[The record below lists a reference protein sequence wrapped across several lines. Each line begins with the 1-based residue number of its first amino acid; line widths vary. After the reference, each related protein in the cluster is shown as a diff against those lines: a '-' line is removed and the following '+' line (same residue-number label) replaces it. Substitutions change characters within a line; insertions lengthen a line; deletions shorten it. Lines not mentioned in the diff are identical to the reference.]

1 MKKFRQFIKEAR
13 SSSNMYKNWMNQ
25 DQASDPQD
33 RNKLQAKVI
42 KHFSN
47 PQNMKTAL
55 SDTNSLHS
63 AWLLHQHMD
72 TNPDAQQHFLNSMK
86 SADPDETNP
95 SIQTRAKFLQDRI
108 NVNNEIKRLHS
119 QNPSGY
125 KDAHGN
131 TITGDPVAAV
141 RDTSK
146 FPMSDP
152 PQNREDA
159 LKRAKQNNPLLHKAV
174 INSKAT
180 TQPSYATNWPDVKN
194 D

>member
-1 MKKFRQFIKEAR
+1 M
-13 SSSNMYKNWMNQ
+13 
-25 DQASDPQD
+25 
-33 RNKLQAKVI
+33 
-42 KHFSN
+42 
-47 PQNMKTAL
+47 
-55 SDTNSLHS
+55 HS
-63 AWLLHQHMD
+63 
-72 TNPDAQQHFLNSMK
+72 
-86 SADPDETNP
+86 

-159 LKRAKQNNPLLHKAV
+159 LKRAKQNNPLLYKAV